1 MRAVVSKEPVAT
13 SRLPGLLLTGSVL
26 TLSAIASWASRSKAG
41 VGPGCLLGWGPLF
54 SCQTG
59 CLSEEPDC
67 GESRVVRLGRP
78 WVVMLRRH
86 PHFSLQLRTRLAL
99 GGPCPCDF
107 LLAESAFNP
116 HQPVTCHAP
125 REAPRSP
132 DVSPTGHV
140 SAPEQR
146 LTHGAGAHGEVRVG
160 RGGEGLSA
168 ARGASRGVFCAL
180 PVQSVCIWWS
190 SELALMLRSSR

>member
-26 TLSAIASWASRSKAG
+26 TLSAIASWASRSEAG
-41 VGPGCLLGWGPLF
+41 VGPGCLLGWDPLF

-99 GGPCPCDF
+99 GGPTV
-107 LLAESAFNP
+107 
-116 HQPVTCHAP
+116 PVLVTFCWLSLP
-125 REAPRSP
+125 
-132 DVSPTGHV
+132 
-140 SAPEQR
+140 
-146 LTHGAGAHGEVRVG
+146 LTHISQSPATLPGKLLVPLMSVQQDMSPLLNRDSLMGREHTGKCVWVEEARV
-160 RGGEGLSA
+160 
-168 ARGASRGVFCAL
+168 
-180 PVQSVCIWWS
+180 
-190 SELALMLRSSR
+190 